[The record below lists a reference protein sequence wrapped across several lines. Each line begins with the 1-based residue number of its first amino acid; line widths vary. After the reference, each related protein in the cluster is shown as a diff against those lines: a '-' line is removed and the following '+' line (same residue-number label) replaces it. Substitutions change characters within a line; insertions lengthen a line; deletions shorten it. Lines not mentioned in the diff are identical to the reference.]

1 MPKRSPFD
9 DLSTMA
15 SASAAAKNAR
25 DLMRGGLD
33 DATLRALRESQTL
46 QSALVAARGGTATS
60 RLLETDAGIA
70 KAMKQMSG
78 ALGTV
83 IPKDSV
89 AEAIGQLHAGSALD
103 TSKLFPKPVIS
114 DVVGKTLKDIQA
126 ASGLDSVVD
135 SFARGG
141 LGPNYRQLAG
151 PDVIS
156 ALDYASPMRGVFD
169 ELGGAIAPGNSP
181 TTAPKALPAPG
192 PRPAHAAPEGQ
203 GVSPPAA
210 VPVASAPVTIGDIG
224 KRVRAARKAM
234 GMTQQRFADLAG
246 VGRRF
251 LIELE
256 QGKPSLEVGRVLA
269 VCHAA
274 GIKLGFLT

>member
-33 DATLRALRESQTL
+33 DATLRAMRESQTL
-46 QSALVAARGGTATS
+46 QSALVATKGGTATS
-60 RLLETDAGIA
+60 RLLDADAGIA
-70 KAMKQMSG
+70 KAIKQMSG

-83 IPKDSV
+83 VPKDPV
-89 AEAIGQLHAGSALD
+89 AEAIGQIHAGSALD

-114 DVVGKTLKDIQA
+114 DVVGKALKEMQA
-126 ASGLDSVVD
+126 ASRLGSVAD
-135 SFARGG
+135 ILARDG
-141 LGPNYRQLAG
+141 LGSAYRKLAG
-151 PDVIS
+151 PHVVS

-169 ELGGAIAPGNSP
+169 ELGGAIAPMRSP
-181 TTAPKALPAPG
+181 ASAPKALPAPR
-192 PRPAHAAPEGQ
+192 PRPAHPAPEGQ

>member
-1 MPKRSPFD
+1 
-9 DLSTMA
+9 MA
-15 SASAAAKNAR
+15 SAAAAAKNAR

-33 DATLRALRESQTL
+33 
-46 QSALVAARGGTATS
+46 
-60 RLLETDAGIA
+60 
-70 KAMKQMSG
+70 
-78 ALGTV
+78 
-83 IPKDSV
+83 
-89 AEAIGQLHAGSALD
+89 EAIGQVAG
-103 TSKLFPKPVIS
+103 T
-114 DVVGKTLKDIQA
+114 DVV
-126 ASGLDSVVD
+126 
-135 SFARGG
+135 
-141 LGPNYRQLAG
+141 
-151 PDVIS
+151 S
-156 ALDYASPMRGVFD
+156 ALDYASPMRSVFD

-181 TTAPKALPAPG
+181 TPAPKAFPAPR

-203 GVSPPAA
+203 GASPPATA
-210 VPVASAPVTIGDIG
+210 PMASAPVTIGEIG

>member
-33 DATLRALRESQTL
+33 DA
-46 QSALVAARGGTATS
+46 
-60 RLLETDAGIA
+60 
-70 KAMKQMSG
+70 
-78 ALGTV
+78 
-83 IPKDSV
+83 
-89 AEAIGQLHAGSALD
+89 IGQLAGQ
-103 TSKLFPKPVIS
+103 
-114 DVVGKTLKDIQA
+114 DVV
-126 ASGLDSVVD
+126 
-135 SFARGG
+135 
-141 LGPNYRQLAG
+141 
-151 PDVIS
+151 S
-156 ALDYASPMRGVFD
+156 ALDYASPMRSVFD
-169 ELGGAIAPGNSP
+169 ELGGAIAPMRSP
-181 TTAPKALPAPG
+181 ASAPKALAAPR

-203 GVSPPAA
+203 GASPPTTA
-210 VPVASAPVTIGDIG
+210 PMASAPVTIGEIG

>member
-1 MPKRSPFD
+1 MPKRLPFD
-9 DLSTMA
+9 DLNTL
-15 SASAAAKNAR
+15 ASAAAAAKSAR
-25 DLMRGGLD
+25 DLISGGLD
-33 DATLRALRESQTL
+33 DATLRAMRESQTL
-46 QSALVAARGGTATS
+46 QSALAAAQGGTATS
-60 RLLETDAGIA
+60 RLLEADSGIA
-70 KAMKQMSG
+70 KAIKGMG
-78 ALGTV
+78 EALG
-83 IPKDSV
+83 IGISKNAM

-103 TSKLFPKPVIS
+103 TSRLLADQVIP
-114 DVVGKTLKDIQA
+114 DVVGKALKEMQVASELGSVADI
-126 ASGLDSVVD
+126 L
-135 SFARGG
+135 ARDG
-141 LGPNYRQLAG
+141 LGSAHRQLAD
-151 PDVIS
+151 PDVVS

-169 ELGGAIAPGNSP
+169 ELGGAIAPMRSP
-181 TTAPKALPAPG
+181 ASAPKALPAPR
-192 PRPAHAAPEGQ
+192 PRSAHAAPEGQ

-210 VPVASAPVTIGDIG
+210 VPVASAPVTIGEIG